1 VEDTLWISWYCNVR
15 RNEFCEVDDDYIQD
29 DFNLCGFSSQ
39 VPYYDYALGLILDVE
54 SSHGTFPMQ
63 LLMHTIPYGAT
74 ADLIDSNVFQFD
86 SWTLQ
91 AAVLRSRK
99 HEAKKC
105 LGISLHT

>member
-15 RNEFCEVDDDYIQD
+15 RNEFCEVDDDYI
-29 DFNLCGFSSQ
+29 Q

-86 SWTLQ
+86 S
-91 AAVLRSRK
+91 
-99 HEAKKC
+99 
-105 LGISLHT
+105 